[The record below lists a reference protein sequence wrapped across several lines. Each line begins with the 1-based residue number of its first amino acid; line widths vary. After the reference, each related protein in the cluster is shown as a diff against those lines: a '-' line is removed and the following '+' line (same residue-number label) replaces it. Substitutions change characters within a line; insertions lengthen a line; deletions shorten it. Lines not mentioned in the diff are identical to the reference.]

1 MSDGFTLSP
10 MASGTGAEA
19 PAAAGGVGAAPVS
32 LRRRWSCQSTWTE
45 DRARAGR
52 RDGAGGPQERL
63 GRCWATTAARR
74 RWWRR
79 RGLGGGGYACERET
93 ERNETDAGRGS
104 RLKSISSDG
113 HLGNR
118 RT

>member
-93 ERNETDAGRGS
+93 ERNETDAGRGG
-104 RLKSISSDG
+104 RLKFISSDG